1 MIFLIIFINVLTFC
15 VYAIDKRRAKTNN
28 YRIPEQ
34 TLLLLAAFGGALG
47 AYLSMNI
54 FRHKTQHKKF
64 TYAVPVMLI
73 LQVALLLCFAFG

>member
-15 VYAIDKRRAKTNN
+15 VYAIDKRHAKTNN

-34 TLLLLAAFGGALG
+34 TLLLLAALGGALG

>member
-1 MIFLIIFINVLTFC
+1 
-15 VYAIDKRRAKTNN
+15 VYAIDKRRAKTNK

>member
-15 VYAIDKRRAKTNN
+15 VYALDKRRAKTNN
-28 YRIPEQ
+28 SRIPEQ

>member
-1 MIFLIIFINVLTFC
+1 
-15 VYAIDKRRAKTNN
+15 VYALDKNRAKTNN

-34 TLLLLAAFGGALG
+34 TLLLLASFGGALG

>member
-15 VYAIDKRRAKTNN
+15 VYALDKRRAKTNN
-28 YRIPEQ
+28 SRIPEQ
-34 TLLLLAAFGGALG
+34 TLLLLAALGGALG

-64 TYAVPVMLI
+64 TYSVPVMLV
-73 LQVALLLCFAFG
+73 LQVALLLYYAFS